1 MATML
6 VAAPQSP
13 SDPFVRVGGDMNITA
28 KQIKLD
34 SQKLATLVA
43 RGKTVEVS
51 GCTMLG
57 LTLYVLP
64 LLRFAPMLTG

>member
-6 VAAPQSP
+6 VATPQSP
-13 SDPFVRVGGDMNITA
+13 SEFVRVGGDMNITA

-43 RGKTVEVS
+43 KGKSVEVAS
-51 GCTMLG
+51 
-57 LTLYVLP
+57 LYVLLLLKLAP
-64 LLRFAPMLTG
+64 LASRDCVALF